1 MAATNGH
8 GNPDWTRDETIL
20 ALELYLACA
29 DRIPSGSDPRVVK
42 LSERLRALAI
52 HPRENRVESFRNPDG
67 VSFKL
72 QNLRQVA
79 SGKGLANVSKTDR
92 EVWAAF
98 GHKPR
103 EVTKLAALIGEVSAS
118 AEAESLPAVDVDEE
132 FLEGRLI
139 TATHYRRE
147 RSPKLR
153 AKLLAARAKGGKL
166 CCDGCGWSP
175 GFIDALIADAAFEAH
190 HVKPL
195 AATGPRS
202 NRISDLALLCAN
214 CHRLVHRWIATKGE
228 WPERSRI
235 HEIVR
240 PPEESVS
247 PRSDAFPTPMPQ

>member
-20 ALELYLACA
+20 ALELYLACTG
-29 DRIPSGSDPRVVK
+29 RIPSGSDPRVVK

-98 GHKPR
+98 GHKPE
-103 EVTKLAALIGEVSAS
+103 EVATLAALIGEVGAS
-118 AEAESLPAVDVDEE
+118 PDADSLPAVATDEE
-132 FLEGRLI
+132 FFEGRLV

-175 GFIDALIADAAFEAH
+175 GLIDALIADAAFEAH
-190 HVKPL
+190 HLEPL
-195 AATGPRS
+195 AATGPRRNS
-202 NRISDLALLCAN
+202 IADLALLCAN
-214 CHRLVHRWIATKGE
+214 CHRLLHRWIALKGE
-228 WPERSRI
+228 WPVGARI
-235 HEIVR
+235 ADITR
-240 PPEESVS
+240 G
-247 PRSDAFPTPMPQ
+247 AA